1 MTTYTDELELR
12 NISKGLLNDLTN
24 IQDNITKI
32 ELLIFKKS
40 FEIYNNNYN
49 INETS
54 FSNPIKEI
62 YIDLIREFIRESYFK
77 TIDKTYKNFD
87 LNKFLWNSNNY
98 DEARDNEL
106 KEIKNIQ
113 TPIAIVEN
121 NGLYTCY
128 KCNQSKTMS
137 YDVQTRRAD
146 EGGTI
151 FVNCMNKDCL
161 NRWVIH

>member
-12 NISKGLLNDLTN
+12 NISHSLLKDLTN
-24 IQDNITKI
+24 IKNNIIKI
-32 ELLIFKKS
+32 EQLIYNKS
-40 FEIYNNNYN
+40 FEVYGKHDTI
-49 INETS
+49 
-54 FSNPIKEI
+54 FSEPIKEI

-77 TIDKTYKNFD
+77 TIDKTYENF
-87 LNKFLWNSNNY
+87 LNNKFLWNSNNY

-113 TPIAIVEN
+113 TPIAVVEN
-121 NGLYTCY
+121 NGIYTCN
-128 KCNQSKTMS
+128 KCHQSKTMS

-161 NRWVIH
+161 NRWIIH